1 MGNEIKENIYQVI
14 TVEKSSPPEGM
25 LGDDWYRYVIQKGDS
40 INSLM
45 ECKKTGSLKTVTEHA
60 EGQAELINSRNG
72 RKKK

>member
-1 MGNEIKENIYQVI
+1 MNSMEIENIYQVI
-14 TVEKSSPPEGM
+14 TVEKTIAPEGM
-25 LGDDWYRYVIQKGDS
+25 AGDDWYRYVIQKGDS

-60 EGQAELINSRNG
+60 EEQAELINARTG